1 MLPLRPEQS
10 GGHLR
15 SSRHNKRSLFIRY
28 NEHTHPY
35 GRGAQRNRKGR
46 RTLEK
51 QEQNSICREIG
62 ARTGGDIYIGV
73 VGPVRSGKSTFI
85 KRFMEQLVLPAMS
98 GSAAARERARDELP
112 QSAAGRTIMTT
123 EPKFIPET
131 AVPLQL
137 EGGGACRVRLIDC
150 VGYMVEGAMGHE
162 EDAKPRMVKS
172 PWFEQ
177 EVPFDLAAET
187 GTRKVICEH
196 STIGVVVTT
205 DGSVSDIPRA
215 GYAEAERRVITELEA
230 LGKPYIILLNSTHP
244 DAPETRQL
252 AEGMARDYHRTVLP
266 VSCVDLDAA
275 MLGEILRRVLYEF
288 PVQELDFALPRW
300 VTMLES
306 GHWLQTQVYAAAM
319 QLAER
324 VSRMKDL
331 PAGTD
336 APALECEAVQ
346 RSAVAGADLAA
357 GSVRVS
363 VELKPEIFY
372 QVLSEQTGLDIGDE
386 AGLMP
391 CIMELARAKRA
402 YEKVR
407 SALEQVEATGYGIVM
422 PSIDELH
429 LEPPEIVHQ
438 DGRCGVRLQACAPSI
453 QMMKAT
459 IHTELSPIVGTEKQ
473 SEDLVQSLLADFA
486 DDPVQLW
493 ESNIFGK
500 SLHELVNDGLQNK
513 LLHIPQEARTRLQET
528 LERVINEGCTGLIC
542 ILI

>member
-1 MLPLRPEQS
+1 MLPLCPEQS

-215 GYAEAERRVITELEA
+215 GYAEAERRVVTELEA

-300 VTMLES
+300 VTMLEP

>member
-1 MLPLRPEQS
+1 
-10 GGHLR
+10 
-15 SSRHNKRSLFIRY
+15 
-28 NEHTHPY
+28 
-35 GRGAQRNRKGR
+35 
-46 RTLEK
+46 
-51 QEQNSICREIG
+51 
-62 ARTGGDIYIGV
+62 
-73 VGPVRSGKSTFI
+73 
-85 KRFMEQLVLPAMS
+85 MEQLVLPAMS

-215 GYAEAERRVITELEA
+215 GYAEAERRVVTELEA

-288 PVQELDFALPRW
+288 PVQELDFALPHW
-300 VTMLES
+300 VTMLEP
-306 GHWLQTQVYAAAM
+306 GHWLQAQVYAAAM

-331 PAGTD
+331 PTGTD
-336 APALECEAVQ
+336 APALECDAVQ

-363 VELKPEIFY
+363 VELKPETY
-372 QVLSEQTGLDIGDE
+372 DQT
-386 AGLMP
+386 
-391 CIMELARAKRA
+391 
-402 YEKVR
+402 
-407 SALEQVEATGYGIVM
+407 
-422 PSIDELH
+422 
-429 LEPPEIVHQ
+429 
-438 DGRCGVRLQACAPSI
+438 
-453 QMMKAT
+453 
-459 IHTELSPIVGTEKQ
+459 PIP
-473 SEDLVQSLLADFA
+473 A
-486 DDPVQLW
+486 
-493 ESNIFGK
+493 
-500 SLHELVNDGLQNK
+500 ELVSGVEFMKESDIVEVVSDADTDTVLYAEMPVKTNL
-513 LLHIPQEARTRLQET
+513 
-528 LERVINEGCTGLIC
+528 RVVHSEPGIKGDTATNATKPATVESGAEIRVPLFINEGDLITVNTEDGSYVGRVTEKK
-542 ILI
+542 

>member
-1 MLPLRPEQS
+1 MD
-10 GGHLR
+10 
-15 SSRHNKRSLFIRY
+15 
-28 NEHTHPY
+28 
-35 GRGAQRNRKGR
+35 
-46 RTLEK
+46 K
-51 QEQNSICREIG
+51 QEQQGICREIG

-85 KRFMEQLVLPAMS
+85 KRFMEQLVLPAM
-98 GSAAARERARDELP
+98 GTEAARLRARDELP

-137 EGGGACRVRLIDC
+137 EGGGVCRVRLIDC

-162 EDAKPRMVKS
+162 ENEKPRMVKS
-172 PWFEQ
+172 PWFDE

-187 GTRKVICEH
+187 GTRRVIREH
-196 STIGVVVTT
+196 STIGIVITT
-205 DGSVSDIPRA
+205 DGTVSDIPRA
-215 GYAEAERRVITELEA
+215 GYAKTEKRVIEELDA
-230 LGKPYIILLNSTHP
+230 LGKPYVILLNSTRP
-244 DAPETRQL
+244 DAPETKQL
-252 AEGMARDYHRTVLP
+252 AEGMARDYGRTVLP

-275 MLGEILRRVLYEF
+275 ALGEILRQVLYEF

-300 VTMLES
+300 VTMLEN
-306 GHWLQTQVYAAAM
+306 GHWLQAQIYDAAM
-319 QLAER
+319 QLAEK
-324 VSRMKDL
+324 VSRMKDV

-336 APALECEAVQ
+336 APALECDAVQ
-346 RSAVAGADLAA
+346 RSSISGIDLA
-357 GSVRVS
+357 GGIVRIA
-363 VELKPEIFY
+363 VELKPEVFY
-372 QVLSEQTGLDIGDE
+372 QVLSEQTGLAIGDE

-391 CIMELARAKRA
+391 CIMELAKAKRE

-422 PSIDELH
+422 PAVDELR
-429 LEPPEIVHQ
+429 LEQPRIVRQ
-438 DGRCGVRLQACAPSI
+438 GASYGVRLEASAPSI

-473 SEDLVQSLLADFA
+473 SEELARSLLAGFE
-486 DDPVQLW
+486 DDPEKLW

-500 SLHELVNDGLQNK
+500 SLYELVNEGLQSK
-513 LLHIPQEARTRLQET
+513 LLHMPQQARTRLQET
-528 LERVINEGCTGLIC
+528 LERVLNEGCTGLIC

>member
-1 MLPLRPEQS
+1 M
-10 GGHLR
+10 
-15 SSRHNKRSLFIRY
+15 
-28 NEHTHPY
+28 
-35 GRGAQRNRKGR
+35 
-46 RTLEK
+46 EK

-85 KRFMEQLVLPAMS
+85 KQFMEQLVLPAMS

-205 DGSVSDIPRA
+205 DGSISDIPRA
-215 GYAEAERRVITELEA
+215 GYAEAEKRVVTELEA

-300 VTMLES
+300 VTMLEPD
-306 GHWLQTQVYAAAM
+306 HWLQQAVYQAAAEFAA
-319 QLAER
+319 Q
-324 VSRMKDL
+324 VNQMKDVVNHSDPVKCEYL
-331 PAGTD
+331 KGSRVKEMELSTGCVR
-336 APALECEAVQ
+336 LEL
-346 RSAVAGADLAA
+346 D
-357 GSVRVS
+357 
-363 VELKPEIFY
+363 LKPDIFY
-372 QVLSEQTGLDIGDE
+372 QVLGETTGLEVCDE
-386 AGLMP
+386 ASLMP
-391 CIMELARAKRA
+391 CILDLAKAKKA

-422 PSIDELH
+422 PSIGELQ
-429 LEPPEIVHQ
+429 LEEPEIVRQ
-438 DGRCGVRLQACAPSI
+438 GGRYGVRLQASAPSI
-453 QMMKAT
+453 HLLKAT
-459 IHTELSPIVGTEKQ
+459 IHTEISPIVGSEKQ
-473 SEDLVQSLLADFA
+473 SEELVRGLLQDFEAD
-486 DDPVQLW
+486 PIKIW

-500 SLHELVNDGLQNK
+500 SLHELVNEGLQSK
-513 LLHIPQEARTRLQET
+513 LLHMPQEARARLQET
-528 LERVINEGCTGLIC
+528 LERVINEGCSGLIC
-542 ILI
+542 IIL

>member
-1 MLPLRPEQS
+1 M
-10 GGHLR
+10 
-15 SSRHNKRSLFIRY
+15 
-28 NEHTHPY
+28 
-35 GRGAQRNRKGR
+35 
-46 RTLEK
+46 EK

-215 GYAEAERRVITELEA
+215 GYAEAERRVVTELEA

-252 AEGMARDYHRTVLP
+252 AEGMARDYRRTVLP
-266 VSCVDLDAA
+266 VSCV
-275 MLGEILRRVLYEF
+275 
-288 PVQELDFALPRW
+288 
-300 VTMLES
+300 
-306 GHWLQTQVYAAAM
+306 
-319 QLAER
+319 AER

-336 APALECEAVQ
+336 APALECDAVQ

-363 VELKPEIFY
+363 LELKPEIFY